1 VDLITNAAR
10 AYVYSG
16 MWVADCP
23 AGCGGVE
30 QLFEAKYKGGP
41 RVVRR
46 TLFHCSYCHHAT
58 SHIDWPAEEA
68 QIWAVLELRPFP
80 YNRNWYPA
88 DHPTAV
94 RFGLEHGQSVQDL
107 RDENEAHGVPAT
119 PSEVTA

>member
-1 VDLITNAAR
+1 VNLMTNAAR
-10 AYVYSG
+10 AYVYNG

-30 QLFEAKYKGGP
+30 QLYEAKHRGGP

-58 SHIDWPAEEA
+58 SDIDWPSDEA
-68 QIWAVLELRPFP
+68 DIMAVLQLRPIP
-80 YNRNWYPA
+80 HNRNWYPA

-119 PSEVTA
+119 PSEETR

>member
-1 VDLITNAAR
+1 MNLITNAAR
-10 AYVYSG
+10 AYVYNG

-30 QLFEAKYKGGP
+30 QLFEAKRKGGP

-58 SHIDWPAEEA
+58 SNIDWPLDEAE
-68 QIWAVLELRPFP
+68 IFAVLELRPIP
-80 YNRNWYPA
+80 HNRNWYPQ

-94 RFGLEHGQSVQDL
+94 RFGVEHGQSVQDL
-107 RDENEAHGVPAT
+107 RDENEAHGVPARGQ
-119 PSEVTA
+119 AA